1 MSYATQSQ
9 LAQDQDFINRCN
21 AAAAKEPMPEEER
34 SPLAWVYNHIWQLA
48 ASPGFDEAYASALV
62 AGIGRPGWDES
73 VITDGMILSSVQALL
88 A

>member
-1 MSYATQSQ
+1 MSYATQSL
-9 LAQDQDFINRCN
+9 LARDADFVNRCN
-21 AAAAKEPMPEEER
+21 AAAAKEAIPGGEAPG
-34 SPLAWVYNHIWQLA
+34 WVALNIWAIA

-62 AGIGRPGWDES
+62 AGIGLPGWDES